1 MVQLLVGSQPS
12 FADTRRHTNSD
23 VGAKKGYAKK
33 GYAKKGYAKK
43 EHANVQPQSIWV
55 ASIN

>member
-1 MVQLLVGSQPS
+1 MCKEKDVQ
-12 FADTRRHTNSD
+12 AIA
-23 VGAKKGYAKK
+23 GAKKGYAKK

-43 EHANVQPQSIWV
+43 GYANVQPQSIWV